1 MHPISDKELDKL
13 FKQRFE
19 DAEFQPSAD
28 VWGKIASKMDGKA
41 CLTGRQAK
49 VKKPLSVFW
58 MAAASVVVVLA
69 ASLWFYRPV
78 EVIRLQGTAQKMALD
93 APESP
98 ISDLGTG
105 APKLDPHQPEIKGF
119 DFSKLV
125 AAEEN
130 SFDTSK
136 EVTLPERTFTEI
148 TKQEL
153 IASNNTLRRNIPDVG
168 LTPKE
173 VKVPRYTGDQS
184 KLDVTQPDMIA
195 SAEPAQDDLASENQQ
210 TAPKRIRSVG
220 SLVNFVISKVD
231 RREDKIIEF
240 KDGDEGSEISGI
252 NLGLIK
258 LKSRNK

>member
-19 DAEFQPSAD
+19 DAEFQPSED
-28 VWGKIASKMDGKA
+28 VWGKISATMDNKA
-41 CLTGRQAK
+41 R
-49 VKKPLSVFW
+49 VKKPFSVFW
-58 MAAASVVVVLA
+58 MAAASVLVVLG

-78 EVIRLQGTAQKMALD
+78 EVIKLQGTPQKMVLNT
-93 APESP
+93 PESP

-105 APKLDPHQPEIKGF
+105 ASKLDPHQPEIKGF

-125 AAEEN
+125 VTEED
-130 SFDTSK
+130 SFDTPK
-136 EVTLPERTFTEI
+136 EVTLPGKSVAEI
-148 TKQEL
+148 TNQDL
-153 IASNNTLRRNIPDVG
+153 LAVSTPIRRNSHEVPQS
-168 LTPKE
+168 PKE

-184 KLDVTQPDMIA
+184 QLDVTQPDMIA
-195 SAEPAQDDLASENQQ
+195 SVDIVQKDLLPENQQ
-210 TAPKRIRSVG
+210 TASKRIRSVG

-258 LKSRNK
+258 LKSRNR